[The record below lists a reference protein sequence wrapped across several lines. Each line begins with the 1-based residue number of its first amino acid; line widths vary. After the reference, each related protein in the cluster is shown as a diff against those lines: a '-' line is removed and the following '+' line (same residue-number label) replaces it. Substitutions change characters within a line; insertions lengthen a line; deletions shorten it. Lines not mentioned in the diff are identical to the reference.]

1 MTKTLSRDY
10 TEYTMVRKSRESY
23 KIYGAIKK
31 MNTTQTMRV
40 TLVENNKIFRYRYL
54 EKKKTM

>member
-31 MNTTQTMRV
+31 MNTSQTMRV
-40 TLVENNKIFRYRYL
+40 ALVENNKIFRYRYL